1 MICRNCGAEN
11 RESASFCRKCGTK
24 LTSEEEVIK
33 VGEDTASD
41 ITEKDTGD
49 EVITIGARSDND
61 FQKAYGAGSGS
72 GNRGGHGQHSG
83 GMPGGNMN
91 GMNSIYGS
99 IPANLRPL
107 SAWAYFGYSLLF
119 ALPVAGLIMM
129 IIFALDDSNINR
141 RNYARSNVLLDD
153 SSCCTDSCS
162 VCNRLFLDAGDNV
175 TADVSVSEMSAYA
188 VC

>member
-1 MICRNCGAEN
+1 MICGNCGAEN

-24 LTSEEEVIK
+24 LIRDEEVIK

-41 ITEKDTGD
+41 ITEKDTED
-49 EVITIGARSDND
+49 EVITIGARP
-61 FQKAYGAGSGS
+61 GSGYDRAARANS
-72 GNRGGHGQHSG
+72 GPGGQEGRGQYSG
-83 GMPGGNMN
+83 GMPSGNMN
-91 GMNSIYGS
+91 SMYSS

-141 RNYARSNVLLDD
+141 RNYARSMFCSMIVAAALIAVLFATGFFSML
-153 SSCCTDSCS
+153 
-162 VCNRLFLDAGDNV
+162 AI
-175 TADVSVSEMSAYA
+175 M
-188 VC
+188 

>member
-41 ITEKDTGD
+41 ITEKDTED

-141 RNYARSNVLLDD
+141 RNYARSMFCSMIVAAVLIA
-153 SSCCTDSCS
+153 
-162 VCNRLFLDAGDNV
+162 VLFATGFFSMLAI
-175 TADVSVSEMSAYA
+175 M
-188 VC
+188 